1 MKKITILLLFFYSV
15 SEAQLE
21 LPYAVKNVN
30 NRPIDH
36 WYYNPATLAPWA
48 NTAAILASATRIEGQ
63 LYYVASG
70 DVYTFKGGILDAN
83 LVTISSSSSS
93 SANVTQPTD
102 FAPTL
107 LTSSVTTFGRDGSHM
122 VQVGDWV
129 YIMGGWNL
137 GQTPVT
143 NSQVYRANRS
153 NLSSWTQ
160 LANAP
165 WYRRHTAGCGV
176 ANGKIYIWGS
186 DGYSANFAHDCW
198 EGVVNQSTGAITW
211 TQTNSSL
218 PYSNR
223 VLYSGFVHNNELY
236 TIGGQSSVV
245 TPTYYTDIWKSSNG
259 GVTWTQVQTGL
270 TQFGKNI
277 SGCGASFNGK
287 MYVLSGGVYQ
297 DDLFYEDPPDPFT
310 NVEIRTYDKNCW
322 VSSDNGLTW
331 TNFGQVSRGVQYPST
346 AVFNDR
352 LYLFQGGTSGNNFN
366 VFAYSVDKT
375 NAIHQIYNTTIAQ
388 RDAASPLTVSMA
400 DGSQRLIYGLGSEIG
415 VGARNDLYTLNLNVD
430 QTVVQGDNVRFNSIL
445 VDTDVVIAKIAPTTN
460 LNVADFTSTTSSKFA
475 IGTNTPGEKKF
486 TYRGVNLQFGA
497 DEGTFVGGNLFE
509 SSTLTANTPKML
521 RFSIPRFQDGSTGG
535 SGLVVSDGIG
545 LLSSYS
551 YGAGLN
557 ELYFGGSDAIG
568 LAAPTKIVVKANS
581 IFEIQAGLKLS
592 NYSSNGTLRTSGSDG
607 SVVVTGL
614 VSNATDASFTATLN
628 GIHNI
633 LDGVATANRV
643 ITIPAGENGDTIK
656 FFNTEDTF
664 IWSFAGETVYL
675 ADRVTVV
682 PRLLFNV
689 PCFMERIDGRW
700 IITN

>member
-15 SEAQLE
+15 ASAQLE

-93 SANVTQPTD
+93 SANVTKPTD

-107 LTSSVTTFGRDGSHM
+107 LTSAVTTFGRDGSHL
-122 VQVGDWV
+122 VQVGEWV
-129 YIMGGWNL
+129 YVLGGWNL

-165 WYRRHTAGCGV
+165 WYRRHAVGCGV

-186 DGYSANFAHDCW
+186 DAYSANIAHDCW
-198 EGVVNQSTGAITW
+198 EGVVNQSTGVITW
-211 TQTNSSL
+211 TQTNASL

-223 VLYSGFVHNNELY
+223 VFYSAFVHNNELY
-236 TIGGQSSVV
+236 TIGGQSSIVS
-245 TPTYYTDIWKSSNG
+245 PTYYTDIWKSSNG
-259 GVTWTQVQTGL
+259 GTSWTQVQTGL

-277 SGCGASFNGK
+277 GGCGASFNGK
-287 MYVLSGGVYQ
+287 MYVLSGGVYE

-310 NVEIRTYDKNCW
+310 NVEIRTYDKDCW

-331 TNFGQVSRGVQYPST
+331 TNFGQVSRGVQFPTT

-352 LYLFQGGTSGNNFN
+352 IYLLQGFSGPGNNFN

-375 NAIHQIYNTTIAQ
+375 NAIHQIYNTTIPQ

-400 DGSQRLIYGLGSEIG
+400 DGTQRLIYGLGTQTGIG
-415 VGARNDLYTLNLNVD
+415 AQNDLYTLNLNVD

-445 VDTDVVIAKIAPTTN
+445 IDTDVVIAKIAPTTN
-460 LNVADFTSTTSSKFA
+460 LNVADFTSTTNSKFT
-475 IGTNTPGEKKF
+475 IGANTPGEKKF
-486 TYRGVNLQFGA
+486 TYRGVNFQAGA
-497 DEGTFVGGNLFE
+497 DEGTFAGGNLFE
-509 SSTLTANTPKML
+509 SNTLTSGVAKVF
-521 RFSIPRFQDGSTGG
+521 RFTIPRFQDGASG
-535 SGLVVSDGIG
+535 SGLIASDGIG
-545 LLSSYS
+545 LFSSYS
-551 YGAGLN
+551 YGAGIN
-557 ELYFGGSDAIG
+557 DLYIGGWAG
-568 LAAPTKIVVKANS
+568 AAVTAPSKITVEASSVFDVNAP
-581 IFEIQAGLKLS
+581 LKLS
-592 NYSSNGTLRTSGSDG
+592 TYTSNGTLRTSGSNG
-607 SVVVTGL
+607 SVIVTGAIL
-614 VSNATDASFTATLN
+614 NPTDASFTATLN
-628 GIHNI
+628 ATHNI
-633 LDGVATANRV
+633 LDGVATANQV
-643 ITIPAGENGDTIK
+643 ITIPAGENGDTLK

-664 IWSFAGETVYL
+664 VWSFAGETVYL

-682 PRLLFNV
+682 TQLLFNV
-689 PCFMERIDGRW
+689 PCTMERIDGRW

>member
-1 MKKITILLLFFYSV
+1 MKKIFLILFIIPFVAGS
-15 SEAQLE
+15 QGFE
-21 LPYAVKNVN
+21 LPFGVNVKNP
-30 NRPIDH
+30 RPLDIKFFNQAGTP
-36 WYYNPATLAPWA
+36 YTS
-48 NTAAILASATRIEGQ
+48 TAQVLSELTPGLRHQGLTVWVGSDRYI
-63 LYYVASG
+63 
-70 DVYTFKGGILDAN
+70 FKNGIADTDLILDASGN
-83 LVTISSSSSS
+83 GGDVSK
-93 SANVTQPTD
+93 PTD

-107 LTSSVTTFGRDGSHM
+107 LTSSITTFGRDGSHL
-122 VQVGDWV
+122 VQVGEWV
-129 YIMGGWNL
+129 YVLGGWNL

-160 LANAP
+160 LSNAP
-165 WYRRHTAGCGV
+165 WYRRHAVGCGV

-186 DGYSANFAHDCW
+186 DSYSANFAHDCW

-211 TQTNSSL
+211 AQTNASL

-236 TIGGQSSVV
+236 TIGGQSSIVS
-245 TPTYYTDIWKSSNG
+245 PTYYSDIWKSSNG
-259 GVTWTQVQTGL
+259 GTSWTQVQTGL

-277 SGCGASFNGK
+277 SGCGASYNGK

-310 NVEIRTYDKNCW
+310 NVEVRTYDKDCW

-331 TNFGQVSRGVQYPST
+331 TNFGQVSRGVQFPST

-352 LYLFQGGTSGNNFN
+352 LYLFQGGTGPGNNFN

-400 DGSQRLIYGLGSEIG
+400 DGSQQLIYGLGTQTG
-415 VGARNDLYTLNLNVD
+415 VGAQNDLYTLNLNVD

-445 VDTDVVIAKIAPTTN
+445 IDTDVVIAKIAPTTN
-460 LNVADFTSTTSSKFA
+460 LNVADFTSTTNSKFT

-497 DEGTFVGGNLFE
+497 DEGAGGGNLFE

-521 RFSIPRFQDGSTGG
+521 RFSIPRFEDGSTGG
-535 SGLVVSDGIG
+535 SGIVASDGIG

-557 ELYFGGSDAIG
+557 ELYFGGSDGIG
-568 LAAPTKIVVKANS
+568 LAAPTKIVAKANS

-592 NYSSNGTLRTSGSDG
+592 NYTNNGVLRTSGSDG
-607 SVVVTGL
+607 SVIVAGVL
-614 VSNATDASFTATLN
+614 SNATDASFTATLN
-628 GIHNI
+628 ATHNI
-633 LDGVATANRV
+633 LDGVATANHT
-643 ITIPAGENGDTIK
+643 ITIPVGENGDTII
-656 FFNTEDTF
+656 FFNTEDSF
-664 IWSFAGETVYL
+664 VWSFAGETVYL

-682 PRLLFNV
+682 TQLLFNV
-689 PCFMERIDGRW
+689 PCFMQKIDGRW